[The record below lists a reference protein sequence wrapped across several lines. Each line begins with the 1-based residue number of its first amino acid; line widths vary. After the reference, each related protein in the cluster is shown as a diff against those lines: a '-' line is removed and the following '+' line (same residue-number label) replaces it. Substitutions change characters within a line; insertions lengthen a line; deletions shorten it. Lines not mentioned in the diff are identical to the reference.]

1 MAKDR
6 NVAAVDDFEAIM
18 KPEVRLGKGMVGR
31 TQASAMAMLKAGE
44 SLTVTEYMDAILH
57 GSEKGEGNVNTE
69 LYTSVPSV
77 SFGQSND
84 ERRRMMLRL
93 RRS

>member
-44 SLTVTEYMDAILH
+44 SLTVTEYMDACYPAWVRERGGKCQHRTMYLCPKCILW
-57 GSEKGEGNVNTE
+57 SE
-69 LYTSVPSV
+69 
-77 SFGQSND
+77 
-84 ERRRMMLRL
+84 
-93 RRS
+93 